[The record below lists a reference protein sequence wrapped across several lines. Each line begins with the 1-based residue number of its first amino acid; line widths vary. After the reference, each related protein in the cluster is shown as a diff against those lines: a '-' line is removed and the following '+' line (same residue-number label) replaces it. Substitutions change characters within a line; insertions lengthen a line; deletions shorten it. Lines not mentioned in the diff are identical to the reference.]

1 MKKHPVFSLLCT
13 LVLCFSLAMP
23 AYAAEGGETIQNSKI
38 YTGFV
43 DLISDLTTAGM
54 IICPAAGALFALYY
68 FIRRGMADEQDGK
81 LWTKRIVTSLVCGV
95 GGLLVSGIISLLTSY
110 FI

>member
-1 MKKHPVFSLLCT
+1 MKKHSVFTLIMTLCIF
-13 LVLCFSLAMP
+13 FSLATP
-23 AYAAEGGETIQNSKI
+23 VFAAEGGETIQNSKI
-38 YTGFV
+38 YTGLV
-43 DLISDLTTAGM
+43 DLIGDLTTAGM

-95 GGLLVSGIISLLTSY
+95 AGLLVSGIISLLTSY
-110 FI
+110 FV

>member
-1 MKKHPVFSLLCT
+1 MKKHSVFMLILT
-13 LVLCFSLAMP
+13 LSIFFSLATP
-23 AYAAEGGETIQNSKI
+23 VFAEGVETIQNSKI
-38 YTGFV
+38 YTGLV
-43 DLISDLTTAGM
+43 ELINDLTTAGM
-54 IICPAAGALFALYY
+54 IICPAAGAVFALYY

-110 FI
+110 FT